1 MEKRHTPQSQGQE
14 VARCWTAKERKRREK
29 GTCLFNF
36 LRYVFVVVRSIV
48 FRTQLAHGRS
58 FSDVDMTHTNAST
71 PDPCVEGGTTREK
84 K

>member
-1 MEKRHTPQSQGQE
+1 MWKNVIPHNRRDKKLPG
-14 VARCWTAKERKRREK
+14 VGTAKERKRREK

-58 FSDVDMTHTNAST
+58 FSDVDMTH
-71 PDPCVEGGTTREK
+71 
-84 K
+84 